1 MFYYTAAINNI
12 FGLLRSNLNIMDAA
26 VTVLFLGILIVLG
39 NILSRVFTITKIP
52 DVLFLIALGIV
63 VGPLLGFVD
72 PAAFGVVG
80 PIFTEVTLAI
90 ILFEGGLHITIEALK
105 KSITGTMA
113 ITVANFVVVTAI
125 CIVIMQQLAGFS
137 LLESCMLGAILG
149 GTSSAVVIPF
159 TNYLNIGNDTKAIL
173 ALESAISDVV
183 CIVVLLALLDVYKV
197 QDFNVGHIAGN
208 LIASFLI
215 AIIIGVIAGI
225 WWSSV
230 YPKLASIKSIF
241 ITPAFVFIVFGFV
254 SLLGFSGAIAAL
266 ALGVTFGNLNY
277 FKAEKIIPF
286 WGTRIEQVELT
297 SVEKEFFAQLV
308 SLLKTFFFIY
318 IGISIHFS
326 NMTVIYLGALLTVVI
341 YLARIVIVWLT
352 IPRNIPA
359 SDASFIAVM
368 EPKGLAAAVLASM
381 PLEAGIAAGQTIQ
394 DVTYI
399 VIFFSILICSVM
411 IFLLEKTAFS
421 RAYRKL
427 FWAFG
432 KEPKAT

>member
-1 MFYYTAAINNI
+1 
-12 FGLLRSNLNIMDAA
+12 MDAA
-26 VTVLFLGILIVLG
+26 VTVLFLGILIILG
-39 NILSRVFTITKIP
+39 NVLSRVFTVTKIP

-63 VGPLLGFVD
+63 IGPLLGFVD
-72 PAAFGVVG
+72 PSAFGVVG

-90 ILFEGGLHITIEALK
+90 ILFEGGLHITLETLK
-105 KSITGTMA
+105 KAITGTMA
-113 ITVANFVVVTAI
+113 ITIANFAIVTAI
-125 CIVIMQQLAGFS
+125 CIVIMQYYAGFT

-159 TNYLNIGNDTKAIL
+159 TNYLNIGKDTKAIL

-183 CIVVLLALLDVYKV
+183 CIIVLLALLDVYKV
-197 QDFNVGHIAGN
+197 QDFNIGHVTGN

-215 AIIIGVIAGI
+215 AIIIGVVAGI

-230 YPKLASIKSIF
+230 YPRLASIKSIF
-241 ITPAFVFIVFGFV
+241 ITPAFVFIVFGLV

-286 WGTRIEQVELT
+286 WGANIEQVELT
-297 SVEKEFFAQLV
+297 PVEVEFFAQLV

-326 NMTVIYLGALLTVVI
+326 NMTVIYLGALLTVAV
-341 YLARIVIVWLT
+341 YLARIVIVWCT
-352 IPRNIPA
+352 IPRTIPA

-399 VIFFSILICSVM
+399 VIFFSILACSVL

-421 RAYRKL
+421 QAFRKL

-432 KEPKAT
+432 KEQKETP